1 MDKKQALKQTVNS
14 IGWKFVEEILYEEMI
29 VKSLDFNSEGKTDQ
43 ELARIVVGQELAS
56 KGARK
61 ALNKIKSLAG
71 EEETKE
77 TYR

>member
-14 IGWKFVEEILYEEMI
+14 IGWKFVEEILYDEMI
-29 VKSLDFNSEGKTDQ
+29 IKSLDFNSEGKTDQ
-43 ELARIVVGQELAS
+43 ELARMVVGQELAS

-71 EEETKE
+71 EEEVKE

>member
-14 IGWKFVEEILYEEMI
+14 IGWKFVEEILYDEMI
-29 VKSLDFNSEGKTDQ
+29 IKSLDFNSEGKTDQ
-43 ELARIVVGQELAS
+43 ELARMVVGQELAS

-61 ALNKIKSLAG
+61 TINKIKALAG